1 MNATSAPPTH
11 PLPDLALVRELLG
24 LLFDGFTV
32 KAGAKLD
39 LSPKSG
45 NFCALYVT
53 DTGAPGAVC
62 ACDIAFAANGGAALS
77 MLPPN
82 AAKEAVRA
90 KELTEVMIANL
101 REVMN
106 ICTRLVLRE
115 NTPHLRLDQVYPLAS
130 LPAPAA
136 AAIAASTHRI
146 DFELGLGK
154 YGGGIISV
162 LSL

>member
-1 MNATSAPPTH
+1 MNAISNPTTH
-11 PLPDLALVRELLG
+11 PLPDVALVRELLG

-32 KAGAKLD
+32 KAGGKLD
-39 LSPKSG
+39 LTPKSG
-45 NFCALYVT
+45 SFCALYVT
-53 DTGAPGAVC
+53 DAGAPAAIC
-62 ACDIAFAANGGAALS
+62 ACDIAFAANSGAALS

-82 AAKEAVRA
+82 AAKDAVKA
-90 KELTEVMIANL
+90 KVLTDVMTANL

-115 NTPHLRLDQVYPLAS
+115 NSPHLRLDQVYPVAS

-136 AAIAASTHRI
+136 ALLAPSTHRI

-154 YGGGIISV
+154 YGGGILAV
-162 LSL
+162 LVL

>member
-1 MNATSAPPTH
+1 MSTKSAAPTH
-11 PLPDLALVRELLG
+11 PLPDVALMRELLG
-24 LLFDGFTV
+24 LLFDGFAV
-32 KAGAKLD
+32 KPGGKLD
-39 LSPKSG
+39 LSPRSG
-45 NFCALYVT
+45 NYCAVYVN
-53 DTGAPGAVC
+53 DAGAPGAAC

-82 AAKEAVRA
+82 VAKDAVRT
-90 KELTEVMIANL
+90 KELTDVMSANL

-115 NTPHLRLDQVYPLAS
+115 NTPHLRLDQVYPIAS

-136 AAIAASTHRI
+136 AMVAAATHRI

-154 YGGGIISV
+154 YGGGLMAV
-162 LSL
+162 LSS